1 MNLKG
6 STGPLSRLLSN
17 VIIQNHPRVRV
28 LKEGQERGEIATQQ
42 TGRGDSVKC
51 TQEEHIKTLSD
62 IGLTRKQSSVYQK
75 SASSFLSLALADR
88 PARARIGGSF

>member
-28 LKEGQERGEIATQQ
+28 LGEYL
-42 TGRGDSVKC
+42 RVPSC
-51 TQEEHIKTLSD
+51 HSH
-62 IGLTRKQSSVYQK
+62 
-75 SASSFLSLALADR
+75 
-88 PARARIGGSF
+88 